1 MDAESIRSRAESTG
15 GGVKLKTITE
25 TRQSSARDTFITE
38 SVYFVLN
45 SLWDWEPVERLK
57 QRNALPNDRR

>member
-1 MDAESIRSRAESTG
+1 MEAESIKSRAESRG
-15 GGVKLKTITE
+15 GGVKLKTVTE

-45 SLWDWEPVERLK
+45 SLWDWEPVEQLK
-57 QRNALPNDRR
+57 QRHASPNDRR